1 MQRCLSRRQREKTE
15 NRCPGPDALS
25 GGTGRVRQEGSE
37 LNEIAIYAVE
47 TKAIIQILW
56 GLLLITAITVVSVS
70 IMYVLLRLKV
80 RSYKR
85 REAQLAR
92 HIATK
97 SDEIARLEEK
107 LAQYV
112 EIEDGVEE
120 LKAEVRRSDAIRGK
134 TEDRLV
140 AQNVELEKAQARLA
154 EQAVELERLGKLV
167 EHIDDL

>member
-1 MQRCLSRRQREKTE
+1 
-15 NRCPGPDALS
+15 
-25 GGTGRVRQEGSE
+25 

-56 GLLLITAITVVSVS
+56 GLLLVLVITLVSVS

-80 RSYKR
+80 RTYQK

-92 HIATK
+92 NIAIK

-107 LAQYV
+107 LAQYI
-112 EIEDGVEE
+112 EIEDGVDE
-120 LKAEVRRSDAIRGK
+120 LKAEMRRSDAIRGK
-134 TEDRLV
+134 TEERLI
-140 AQNVELEKAQARLA
+140 AQNAELEQARNDLA
-154 EQAVELERLGKLV
+154 AKSAEAAAQAVELAKLRKLV